1 MSNLRFQEFL
11 NPVHS
16 MTYSQWAVELSR
28 AIFALLTNKHEIFIT
43 PYNVHHDIPIHG
55 IEN

>member
-1 MSNLRFQEFL
+1 
-11 NPVHS
+11 